1 MSKSSHIVEHFVSTS
16 IPITFGVLK
25 VNNLTINKACRALQ
39 NTVPTDP
46 SVIKDLERS
55 ILTNGYNCSFPIV
68 VNNEF
73 KTVDGFSRLSAC
85 INLIKKKAVDE
96 LLTPFYTSVLS
107 GEEFNCGSR
116 GTSAEEINYLFKI
129 PRHNGLMTGSSKRAS
144 EQAIEASQM
153 LDMSKLDYNFD
164 KAFRSDRV
172 QRHTSKIVRD
182 SEVFTDAYKAVCEV
196 STVLEINPDSIK
208 WAHWLAMF
216 CRRGISAT
224 TKAIA
229 KQNVIE
235 IRGTTQ
241 KQRYDSFVK
250 CIQECDK
257 GGL

>member
-1 MSKSSHIVEHFVSTS
+1 MSKSNAIVEHFVSATL
-16 IPITFGVLK
+16 PMTFGVFK
-25 VNNLTINKACRALQ
+25 VNKLTIDKACRALQ
-39 NTVPTDP
+39 NTVPQDQ

-73 KTVDGFSRLSAC
+73 KTLDGFSRLSAC
-85 INLIKKKAVDE
+85 INLIKKGSVDE
-96 LLTPFYTSVLS
+96 ILIPFYTSKSS

-129 PRHNGLMTGSSKRAS
+129 PRHNGLITGTAKRAS

-153 LDMSKLDYNFD
+153 LDMAKLDFNFD
-164 KAFRSDRV
+164 KSFRSDRV

-182 SEVFTDAYKAVCEV
+182 SEVFTDGYKAVCEV
-196 STVLEINPDSIK
+196 ATSLDMNPESIK

-216 CRRGISAT
+216 CRRGITAT

-229 KQNVIE
+229 RQNVIE

-241 KQRYDSFVK
+241 RQRYDFFVK
-250 CIQECDK
+250 CVNECDK

>member
-1 MSKSSHIVEHFVSTS
+1 MSKNNHIVEYFTATS
-16 IPITFGVLK
+16 LPMTFGVLK
-25 VNNLTINKACRALQ
+25 INKKTLNEVSKVLQ
-39 NTVPTDP
+39 NTVPQDD

-55 ILTNGYNCSFPIV
+55 IITNGYNCSFPIV
-68 VNNEF
+68 INNDF
-73 KTVDGFSRLSAC
+73 KTIDGFSRLSAC
-85 INLIKKKAVDE
+85 INLIKKDALNE
-96 LLTPFYTSVLS
+96 IILPFYTSNGN

-153 LDMSKLDYNFD
+153 LDMSKLDFNFE

-182 SEVFTDAYKAVCEV
+182 AEAFTDGYKAVCEV
-196 STVLEINPDSIK
+196 ATSINLSPDSIK

-216 CRRGISAT
+216 CRRGVSAT

-229 KQNVIE
+229 KQNIVE
-235 IRGTTQ
+235 IKGTTQ
-241 KQRYDSFVK
+241 RQRYDAFLK
-250 CIQECDK
+250 CINECDK